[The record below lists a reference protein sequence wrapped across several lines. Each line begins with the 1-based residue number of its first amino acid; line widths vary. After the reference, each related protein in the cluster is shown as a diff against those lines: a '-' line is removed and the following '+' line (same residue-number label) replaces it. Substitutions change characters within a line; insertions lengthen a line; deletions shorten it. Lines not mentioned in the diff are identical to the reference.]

1 MEDEPANLYNAF
13 TTSKGNIVWAGAM
26 QLAWNEL
33 RETFA
38 KNKAIELAINS
49 P

>member
-1 MEDEPANLYNAF
+1 MEEDPAILYNPF

-33 RETFA
+33 KEKFT
-38 KNKAIELAINS
+38 KNKSI
-49 P
+49 